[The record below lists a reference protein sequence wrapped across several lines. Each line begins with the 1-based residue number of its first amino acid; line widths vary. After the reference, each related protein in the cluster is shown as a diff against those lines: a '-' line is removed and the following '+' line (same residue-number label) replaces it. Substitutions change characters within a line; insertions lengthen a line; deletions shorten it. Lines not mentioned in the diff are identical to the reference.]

1 MRLIHSRPDRR
12 LTHRPEGS
20 TAYTVTAGAIVLA
33 SSLLLAACGT
43 GDQGA
48 GSEARADS
56 LIIAENEPPATF
68 DPVQAD
74 NSTVNEVARP
84 AYDTLVRFDGN
95 ELAPAV
101 ATEWTVSE
109 DGTTID
115 MTLRDDVVFHDG
127 STLTADDVVYTLDR
141 IKRLQ
146 IGVASFLASYETAEA
161 SGETGLTITL
171 SEPYAPF
178 MSALSRVYLLNADL
192 VEENAGEDDGQEW
205 LSSNDAGSG
214 PYSLTG
220 YTPNQEATYEL
231 FADYW
236 GGVDGQAR
244 NVVFR
249 YLAEAS
255 TQATAL
261 RQGEID
267 IAMDISPQD
276 WEAMETEGFTVDRA
290 DTNVQL
296 YALFDMTG
304 KGETEE
310 RALREAVAHSYDY
323 EQHLESILKGSGELA
338 RGVVPSGMPCH
349 DAGVPQ
355 PSYDPDHARTILE
368 EEGLEGT
375 SLTMTYLEA
384 TAEMEQAATLLQSN
398 LADVGIDLT
407 LQAITYPQYIE
418 TTSNPEDIPDL
429 GMIYTFPAF
438 PDADAV
444 LYQSFHSANIGGG
457 LNFGGYSDGE
467 VDELVEAGQSGTD
480 PDERCEAYTQAQNI
494 IAEDYAAMIL
504 SNPQYVTVI
513 GEGVSGYAYDPAHH
527 QTVDVYGITKG

>member
-1 MRLIHSRPDRR
+1 MRHIHSRPRR
-12 LTHRPEGS
+12 RQTQHSDGS
-20 TAYTVTAGAIVLA
+20 TTYTVTAGAIVLA
-33 SSLLLAACGT
+33 ASLLLVACGT
-43 GDQGA
+43 GDGGA
-48 GSEARADS
+48 GADARANS
-56 LIIAENEPPATF
+56 LVIAENEPPATF

-74 NSTVNEVARP
+74 NSTVNEVSRP
-84 AYDTLVRFDGN
+84 TYDTLVRFEGN
-95 ELAPAV
+95 ELAPSV

-146 IGVASFLASYETAEA
+146 IGVASFFATYETAEA
-161 SGETGLTITL
+161 VDDTSLTITL

-178 MSALSRVYLLNADL
+178 MSVLSRVYLLNSDL
-192 VEENAGEDDGQEW
+192 VEENAGEDDGQQW
-205 LSSNDAGSG
+205 LSTNDAGSG

-220 YTPNQEATYEL
+220 YTSNQEATFEL

-236 GGVDGQAR
+236 GGIDGQAE

-261 RQGEID
+261 RQGEVD

-276 WEAMETEGFTVDRA
+276 WEAMETEGYTVDRA

-304 KGETEE
+304 KGATEE
-310 RALREAVAHSYDY
+310 KALREAIAHSYDY
-323 EQHLESILKGSGELA
+323 DQHLESILKGAGEPSQ
-338 RGVVPSGMPCH
+338 GVVPSGMPCH
-349 DAGVPQ
+349 DPGVPQ
-355 PSYDPDHARTILE
+355 PSYDPDHARTLIE

-418 TTSNPEDIPDL
+418 MASDPDSIPDL

-438 PDADAV
+438 PDTDAV
-444 LYQSFHSANIGGG
+444 LYQSFHSTNIGGG
-457 LNFGGYSDGE
+457 LNFGGYSNAE
-467 VDELVEAGQSGTD
+467 VDELVESGQRGTD
-480 PDERCEAYTQAQNI
+480 PDERCEAYTEAQNI
-494 IAEDYAAMIL
+494 IAEDHPAMVL

>member
-1 MRLIHSRPDRR
+1 MRHTHSRPGRR
-12 LTHRPEGS
+12 QAHRSDSS
-20 TAYTVTAGAIVLA
+20 TAYTVTAGAVVLA
-33 SSLLLAACGT
+33 ASLLLAACGT
-43 GDQGA
+43 GGGNGA
-48 GSEARADS
+48 SDARANS
-56 LIIAENEPPATF
+56 LVIAENEAPATF
-68 DPVQAD
+68 DPIQAD
-74 NSTVNEVARP
+74 NSTVNEVSRP
-84 AYDTLVRFDGN
+84 AYDALVRFEGN
-95 ELAPAV
+95 ELVPFV

-141 IKRLQ
+141 VKRLQ
-146 IGVASFLASYETAEA
+146 IGVASFFASYESAEA
-161 SGETGLTITL
+161 VGETGLTITL

-192 VEENAGEDDGQEW
+192 VEENAGEDDGQQW

-236 GGVDGQAR
+236 GGTDGHTE

-249 YLAEAS
+249 YLSEAS

-276 WEAMETEGFTVDRA
+276 WETMETEGYTVDRA

-310 RALREAVAHSYDY
+310 RALREAIAHSYDY
-323 EQHLESILKGSGELA
+323 DQHLESILMGAGELA
-338 RGVVPSGMPCH
+338 QGVVPSGMACH
-349 DAGVPQ
+349 DPGVLQ
-355 PSYDPDHARTILE
+355 PSYDPDHARTIIE

-418 TTSNPEDIPDL
+418 IASDPESIPDL

-438 PDADAV
+438 PDTDAV
-444 LYQSFHSANIGGG
+444 LYQSFHSTNIGGG

-467 VDELVEAGQSGTD
+467 VDELVEEGQRSTD

-494 IAEDYAAMIL
+494 IAEDYAAMVL